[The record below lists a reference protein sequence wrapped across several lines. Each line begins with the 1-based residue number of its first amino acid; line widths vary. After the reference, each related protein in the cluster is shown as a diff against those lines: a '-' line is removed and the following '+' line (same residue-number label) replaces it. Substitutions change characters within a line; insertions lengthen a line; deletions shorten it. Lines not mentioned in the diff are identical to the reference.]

1 MQQISTIIDI
11 AEHFARSPAPSIGFR
26 KLADAA
32 RTLAPAPLFLLGPA
46 NEVVHEEIFG
56 QFGVSEVG
64 CYGIEGGA
72 VAPTGIAMKGDH
84 AFTSPAFIHPP
95 HHVATV
101 IRRLNDADLPV
112 RRVAGT
118 LAVLYGPG
126 HQTYGHWLV
135 DFLPRLWVLFRCG
148 YNIESLRFVVPKDLS
163 ELSRRLLARAGLR
176 EEQLVRYAYWTE
188 VVEADLLLMPTGLR
202 LGNRISPLFRQATAF
217 WTSRL
222 FESGAARSR
231 WGAKLMLSR
240 GGVQQERTLAN
251 RAVIEA
257 IARERGYAIVRP
269 ETMSLIEQAAMF
281 REARCIAGE
290 YGSALHGSVYSA
302 AGAATCG
309 LRGNFKHPS
318 FIQSGVAAALGQH
331 AGYVLGHAEG
341 GEVTHRFT
349 VEPAD
354 FERALEIMDLSQA
367 SLAMQAELPP
377 PARTSAS
384 RYTWP
389 VYAPLDLTVPV
400 TAPLPLPAPI
410 RQAA

>member
-11 AEHFARSPAPSIGFR
+11 AEHFARAETPSIGFR
-26 KLADAA
+26 KIADAVH
-32 RTLAPAPLFLLGPA
+32 TSAPTPLFLLGPA
-46 NEVVHEEIFG
+46 NQVVHDEIFG
-56 QFGVSEVG
+56 QFGVGEVG
-64 CYGIEGGA
+64 CYAIEGGA
-72 VAPTGIAMKGDH
+72 VAPTGIAMKDGH

-95 HHVATV
+95 HHVGTV

-112 RRVAGT
+112 RRVAAR

-148 YNIESLRFVVPKDLS
+148 YDIESLRFLVPKDLS
-163 ELSRRLLARAGLR
+163 DLSRRLLARVGIR

-188 VVEADLLLMPTGLR
+188 VVEADLLLMPTALR
-202 LGNRISPLFRQATAF
+202 LGNRISPLFREATTF
-217 WTSRL
+217 WTRRL
-222 FESGAARSR
+222 LEAGAARSP

-240 GGVQQERTLAN
+240 GGVQQERTLVN

-269 ETMSLIEQAAMF
+269 ETLSLIEQAAMF
-281 REARCIAGE
+281 RDARCIAGE
-290 YGSALHGSVYSA
+290 YGSALHGSVYAA

-331 AGYVLGHAEG
+331 AGYVLGNAEG
-341 GEVTHRFT
+341 DEVTHRFSI
-349 VEPAD
+349 EPAD
-354 FERALEIMDLSQA
+354 FERALEIMELSQTA
-367 SLAMQAELPP
+367 QAVQAE
-377 PARTSAS
+377 ARAPGRTGAS

-389 VYAPLDLTVPV
+389 VYAPLDVTVPV
-400 TAPLPLPAPI
+400 RVAE
-410 RQAA
+410 AA